1 MGAPAESPA
10 VGAGLPPIEAVRR
23 AAFESVARACA
34 FAALAVFTFVVG
46 LSFDFPLA
54 MRCGGALTL
63 LMLAVLVFKA
73 QGAGRRDYRHTEAW
87 SLIDK
92 ANRPPAETAQW
103 VVGTVLRDTYLRF
116 AQLTAATSIGF
127 WALATLSMLFA

>member
-1 MGAPAESPA
+1 MDAPAELPGA
-10 VGAGLPPIEAVRR
+10 AGLAPIEAVRR

-54 MRCGGALTL
+54 MRCGGTLTL

-73 QGAGRRDYRHTEAW
+73 QSAGRRDYRHTEAW

-116 AQLTAATSIGF
+116 AQLTAATSIAF
-127 WALATLSMLFA
+127 WALATLSLLFV